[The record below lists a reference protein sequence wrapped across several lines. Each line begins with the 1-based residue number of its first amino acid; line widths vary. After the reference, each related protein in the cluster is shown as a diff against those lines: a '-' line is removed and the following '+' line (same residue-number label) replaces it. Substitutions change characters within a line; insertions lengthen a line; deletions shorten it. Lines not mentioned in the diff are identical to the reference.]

1 MAGPAAMIMLLA
13 KSALRMIERFRFAMV
28 SSRRCVALGRAAVL
42 SLPVFGEGRVAYN
55 PNT

>member
-1 MAGPAAMIMLLA
+1 MLLA

-42 SLPVFGEGRVAYN
+42 SLPVFGEGRVSYN